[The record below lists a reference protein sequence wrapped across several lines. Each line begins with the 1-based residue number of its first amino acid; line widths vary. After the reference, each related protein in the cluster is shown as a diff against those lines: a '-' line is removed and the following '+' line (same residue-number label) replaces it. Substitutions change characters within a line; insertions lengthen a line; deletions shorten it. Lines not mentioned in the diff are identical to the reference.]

1 MKWGDGVGVYGWL
14 VGGLGVMFLLVIV
27 VALVHAGS
35 GISPE
40 EEARILAE
48 DRRRRELEKE
58 VRGREKR
65 GRGSGAG

>member
-1 MKWGDGVGVYGWL
+1 MGIYGWM
-14 VGGLGVMFLLVIV
+14 VGALAALLLGVIV
-27 VALVHAGS
+27 LELVHAGT

-48 DRRRRELEKE
+48 ERRRRELERE
-58 VRGREKR
+58 VRRREKR

>member
-1 MKWGDGVGVYGWL
+1 MGVYGWL
-14 VGGLGVMFLLVIV
+14 IAALGFLFVLVLV
-27 VALVHAGS
+27 DALVHAGT
-35 GISPE
+35 GISPD

-48 DRRRRELEKE
+48 ERRRRELEKE

>member
-1 MKWGDGVGVYGWL
+1 MGGYGWMIGAL
-14 VGGLGVMFLLVIV
+14 AALLLGVIV
-27 VALVHAGS
+27 LALVHAGT
-35 GISPE
+35 GISPD

-48 DRRRRELEKE
+48 ERRKRELEKE